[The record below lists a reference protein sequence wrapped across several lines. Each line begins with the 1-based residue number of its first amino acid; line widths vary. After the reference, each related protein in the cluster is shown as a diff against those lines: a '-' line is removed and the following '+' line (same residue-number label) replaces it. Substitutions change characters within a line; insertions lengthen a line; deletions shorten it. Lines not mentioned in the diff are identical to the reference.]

1 MVYDENRSPIF
12 DLCATKRSGSDQ
24 FYLRSDAKYLIIRA
38 SLFEKGAING
48 IFNMNYFETDQFDIS
63 STTTTTSKPP
73 IIDKILPKGK
83 NLILRR
89 LCL

>member
-48 IFNMNYFETDQFDIS
+48 IFNMNYFETDENQMT
-63 STTTTTSKPP
+63 STKGTF
-73 IIDKILPKGK
+73 IDKILPKGK
-83 NLILRR
+83 
-89 LCL
+89 